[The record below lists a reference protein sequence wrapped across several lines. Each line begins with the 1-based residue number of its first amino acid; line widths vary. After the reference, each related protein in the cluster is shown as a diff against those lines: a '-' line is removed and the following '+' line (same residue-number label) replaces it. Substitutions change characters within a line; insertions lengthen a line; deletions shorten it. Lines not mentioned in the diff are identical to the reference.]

1 MAALKII
8 CDREREIQEFD
19 PKEYWNI
26 TALFSKNGEFS
37 AKLAEKEGRKI
48 TVTNGDDAHI
58 YLFGGRAFVDVGQ
71 VFLYSCGVGQS

>member
-1 MAALKII
+1 MRNK
-8 CDREREIQEFD
+8 REIQEFD

-48 TVTNGDDAHI
+48 TVTNGDDAKKI
-58 YLFGGRAFVDVGQ
+58 AEELKAGEFTSSTKFSLSTNLMF
-71 VFLYSCGVGQS
+71 FLKT